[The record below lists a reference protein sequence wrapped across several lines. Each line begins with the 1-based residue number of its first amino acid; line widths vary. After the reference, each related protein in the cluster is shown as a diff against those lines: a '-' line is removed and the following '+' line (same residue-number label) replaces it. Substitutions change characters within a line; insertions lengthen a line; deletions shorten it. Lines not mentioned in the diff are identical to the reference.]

1 MLLRF
6 PRWPR
11 WHCRYLVGTWTSS
24 STLFLSASAPLSSIT
39 LTSDKVDDYEDIFVN
54 ILFVYKIKERNLQ
67 TTKEKRSWS
76 NDINIFPVLLRGQ
89 WQSKKWIAR
98 RKKNIILFVNKFM
111 FSEKCINLI
120 KFMLRWSIESKSIW
134 LLQSVALCKE
144 EEFHVSAGPPHN
156 KKPTTQ
162 YNLSCSHWQG

>member
-98 RKKNIILFVNKFM
+98 KTHIFVWIINKCMFPVKSMNLF
-111 FSEKCINLI
+111 
-120 KFMLRWSIESKSIW
+120 KFMLRWCWKSIESQPIW
-134 LLQSVALCKE
+134 
-144 EEFHVSAGPPHN
+144 
-156 KKPTTQ
+156 
-162 YNLSCSHWQG
+162 